1 MVCQSVQQSP
11 KPLAASHGQRKKEIF
26 RHEYKNI
33 CTFFS
38 TSRSAEMRGYE
49 AVILNYIKMKQVRK
63 ISGKENCITQYLIF
77 PIHSLRY
84 ENDK

>member
-1 MVCQSVQQSP
+1 MPIGTAIAKTPCSIP
-11 KPLAASHGQRKKEIF
+11 WTKEDKEIF
-26 RHEYKNI
+26 RHEYKSI

-38 TSRSAEMRGYE
+38 TSRSAEIRGYE
-49 AVILNYIKMKQVRK
+49 TVILNYIKMKQVRK
-63 ISGKENCITQYLIF
+63 ISGKENCITQYLIL